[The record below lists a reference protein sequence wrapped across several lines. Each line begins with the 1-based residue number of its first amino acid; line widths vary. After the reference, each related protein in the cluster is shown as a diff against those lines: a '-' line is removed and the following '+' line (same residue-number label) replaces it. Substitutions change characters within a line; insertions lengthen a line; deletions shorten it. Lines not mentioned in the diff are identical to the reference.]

1 MEYSSRIEWE
11 TKDPYGKD
19 KDPYMVF
26 NGDKIPL
33 KPMITDEYGNPVA
46 RHKATES
53 GLAVPEDKPPPTAG
67 VETLDKVEVK
77 KAEWLI
83 GGYIPL
89 HQITTIGGD
98 GGSAKTTMW
107 AAILA
112 AISSGRL
119 TPFEELNAQFDFIRE
134 PQKVMFFSSE
144 DPVAEVL
151 KPKISKHGGI
161 MENIY
166 FMDLTDDRFQ
176 ELQFGGELLEA
187 LISQYRP
194 AVAVFDPI
202 QSFIPI
208 DVQMG
213 SRNQM
218 RQTLAPLVGLCSKYE
233 VTILLIAHANKSS
246 NTWGRKRLADSADL
260 WDISRAVFLNGK
272 LKNGLFYTSQEK
284 NNYAPLAKTLF
295 FSLEGGKLCPKG
307 FTDKHDRDF
316 VIEDQYMTR
325 QAPAKKEAKEFII
338 ETLQEHGGSIEN
350 TELMEFAGVMDISPS
365 AMKKAKNEL
374 KKENKIELKNEG
386 YGEDKKYYVHYTDGE
401 ASLEP

>member
-11 TKDPYGKD
+11 TKDPDGKD

-33 KPMITDEYGNPVA
+33 KPMITDEYGNPIA

-53 GLAVPEDKPPPTAG
+53 GLVVPAACPLADAANEIK
-67 VETLDKVEVK
+67 TLDKIEAR

-83 GGYIPL
+83 DGYIPL
-89 HQITTIGGD
+89 YQIVTIGGD

-107 AAILA
+107 AAVLA
-112 AISSGRL
+112 AISSGRP

-176 ELQFGGELLEA
+176 ELQFGSGLLES
-187 LISQYRP
+187 LIAQHRP

-202 QSFIPI
+202 QSFIPPDI
-208 DVQMG
+208 QMG

-218 RQTLAPLVGLCSKYE
+218 RQTLTPLVGLCSKHK
-233 VTILLIAHANKSS
+233 VTIFLIAHANKSS

-272 LKNGLFYTSQEK
+272 LKNGLFYISQEK

-316 VIEDQYMTR
+316 IQEDQYMTK
-325 QAPAKKEAKEFII
+325 QTPARDEAKEFIL
-338 ETLQEHGGSIEN
+338 ETLQEHGGRMEN
-350 TELMEFAGVMDISPS
+350 AELMEFAEVIGISEGTL
-365 AMKKAKNEL
+365 KRAKTEL
-374 KKENKIELKNEG
+374 KKEGKVSYKNEG
-386 YGEDKKYYVHYTDGE
+386 YGKNKKYFIGLKP
-401 ASLEP
+401 LET